1 MRIEW
6 EVDVDGR
13 GRGRGGPRE
22 EGVLLYSYREQ

>member
-13 GRGRGGPRE
+13 GRGRGEPRE